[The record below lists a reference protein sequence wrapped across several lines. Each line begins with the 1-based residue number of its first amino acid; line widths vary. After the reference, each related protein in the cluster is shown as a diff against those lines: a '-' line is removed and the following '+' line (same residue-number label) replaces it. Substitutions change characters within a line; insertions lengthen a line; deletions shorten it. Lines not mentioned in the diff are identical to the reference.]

1 MTTPTNAA
9 ATKLLF
15 LTNSICDWIPPYIA
29 AFEEQMGG
37 KDKVEI
43 SLITYDSGDPFG
55 DLFKTIESE
64 ARTQGTLFA
73 GYVTPPSPMGDV
85 APLEAWADF
94 TSFIQDGRAEDWV
107 DILPACE

>member
-1 MTTPTNAA
+1 MATPNAA

-29 AFEEQMGG
+29 AFEEAMGG
-37 KDKVEI
+37 KDRVEI

-64 ARTQGTLFA
+64 ARTQGTLFS

-85 APLEAWADF
+85 APLDGWADF